1 MNGFY
6 NVIKPIGMSSS
17 DLVIKI
23 RGILRRTLGKKVK
36 VGHLGTLDPLATG
49 VLGIA
54 VGSATKLFDWF
65 LSKRKVYVA
74 SCVLGKE
81 TDTLDAAGKVIRE
94 VPVSEVNDRDIQKAL
109 EGFLGEISQMPPEYS
124 AKMVDGERAY
134 RLAVK
139 GKSVDL
145 KPCNVT
151 IHSIRL
157 LSRQSNEEFSFLVE
171 CSRGTYIRSLCR
183 DIGNALGYPAYMSA
197 LERTQ
202 NGTMRIEDAVT
213 FDKVQEDISN
223 GFVSLETFGKTL
235 ERADFSEDL
244 RVKIENGVK
253 QKVELKD
260 GLVSVYVGGIFYG
273 IGQVSDGDLRIV
285 ARDI

>member
-23 RGILRRTLGKKVK
+23 RGMLRKTLGKKVK

-49 VLGIA
+49 VLGVA

-81 TDTLDAAGKVIRE
+81 TDTLDSAGKVIRE
-94 VPVSEVNDRDIQKAL
+94 TSVPKIEDRVIQKAL
-109 EGFLGEISQMPPEYS
+109 EGFFGEISQMPPEYS

-139 GKSVDL
+139 GRPVDL
-145 KPCNVT
+145 KPCVVT
-151 IHSIRL
+151 IYSIRL
-157 LSRQSNEEFSFLVE
+157 LSRKSNEEFSFLVE

-244 RVKIENGVK
+244 RIKIENGVK

-285 ARDI
+285 ARDL

>member
-23 RGILRRTLGKKVK
+23 RGILRKTLGVKVK

-49 VLGIA
+49 VLGVA

-81 TDTLDAAGKVIRE
+81 TDTLDGAGKVIRE
-94 VPVSEVNDRDIQKAL
+94 APVGKVDDRDIQKVL
-109 EGFLGEISQMPPEYS
+109 ESFLGEISQIPPQYS
-124 AKMVDGERAY
+124 AKMVEGERAY

-139 GKSVDL
+139 GKSVEL
-145 KPCNVT
+145 KACNVT
-151 IHSIRL
+151 IHAIRL
-157 LSRQSNEEFSFLVE
+157 LSRKSNEEFSFLVE

-183 DIGNALGYPAYMSA
+183 DVGIALGYPAYMSA
-197 LERTQ
+197 LDRTQ
-202 NGTMRIEDAVT
+202 NGTMKIEDAVT
-213 FDKVQEDISN
+213 FDNVQEDISN
-223 GFVSLETFGKTL
+223 GFVSLESFGKKL

-244 RVKIENGVK
+244 RVKIVNGVK
-253 QKVELKD
+253 QKVGLED
-260 GLVSVYVGGIFYG
+260 GLVSVYVGSAFYG
-273 IGQVSDGDLRIV
+273 IGQVTDGELRIV
-285 ARDI
+285 ARDL